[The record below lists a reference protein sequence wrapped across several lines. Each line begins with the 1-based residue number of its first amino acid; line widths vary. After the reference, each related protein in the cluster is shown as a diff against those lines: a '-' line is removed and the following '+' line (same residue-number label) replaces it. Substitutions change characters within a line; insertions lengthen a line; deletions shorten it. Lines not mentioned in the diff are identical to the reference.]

1 MTIIDVF
8 DINDNNHLQAYRHL
22 CRLGYWPDKF
32 IEDFEIKLGSKLEF
46 TMGWQIFIADKMAN
60 KWVDYK
66 LENGLKMME
75 PPAGFKPLLHPMPNH
90 EGLTWSFNKKEE
102 K

>member
-32 IEDFEIKLGSKLEF
+32 VEDFETKLDCKLEF

-60 KWVDYK
+60 EWVNYK
-66 LENGLKMME
+66 LENDGL
-75 PPAGFKPLLHPMPNH
+75 AFKEPLLHPMPSH

>member
-32 IEDFEIKLGSKLEF
+32 VEDFETKLGSKLEF

-60 KWVDYK
+60 EWVNYQ
-66 LENGLKMME
+66 LG
-75 PPAGFKPLLHPMPNH
+75 
-90 EGLTWSFNKKEE
+90 E
-102 K
+102 KS

>member
-8 DINDNNHLQAYRHL
+8 DVNDKQHLQAYRHL

-32 IEDFEIKLGSKLEF
+32 VEDFETKLGSRLEF

-60 KWVDYK
+60 EWVNYQ
-66 LENGLKMME
+66 LG
-75 PPAGFKPLLHPMPNH
+75 
-90 EGLTWSFNKKEE
+90 E
-102 K
+102 KS